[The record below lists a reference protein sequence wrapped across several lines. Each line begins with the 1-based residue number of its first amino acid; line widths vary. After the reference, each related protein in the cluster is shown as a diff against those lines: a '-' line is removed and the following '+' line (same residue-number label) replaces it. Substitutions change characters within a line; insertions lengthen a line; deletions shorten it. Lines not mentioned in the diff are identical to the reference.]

1 MAIIRWRP
9 LGEVDSFRREM
20 DRMFDNFFGRE
31 TDVGEFSSAWHPS
44 VDIKETKDDFVLM
57 AEIPGMSKDDI
68 KINISENTLT
78 IKGEK
83 KEEKKEDDHNYHR
96 VERRYGTFQRS
107 FTLPTQIQGNK
118 VKAAYK
124 DGVLTITMPKKEEV
138 KPKEIP
144 ITVS

>member
-9 LGEVDSFRREM
+9 LGEVDNFRREM
-20 DRMFDNFFGRE
+20 GRMFDNFFDSE
-31 TDVGEFSSAWHPS
+31 TEVGESSLTWYPS
-44 VDIKETKDDFVLM
+44 VDVKETKDEFVLM
-57 AEIPGMSKDDI
+57 AEVPGMSKDDI

-83 KEEKKEDDHNYHR
+83 KEEKKQDDHNYHR

>member
-1 MAIIRWRP
+1 MAILRWRP
-9 LGEVDSFRREM
+9 LGEVDSFKREM
-20 DRMFDNFFGRE
+20 DRMFDNFFGSGTE
-31 TDVGEFSSAWHPS
+31 TSESSLTWYPS
-44 VDIKETKDDFVLM
+44 VDIKETKDEFVMM
-57 AEIPGMSKDDI
+57 AEVPGMSKDDI

-107 FTLPTQIQGNK
+107 FTLPTQIQGSK

>member
-20 DRMFDNFFGRE
+20 DRMFENFFGSGA
-31 TDVGEFSSAWHPS
+31 DVGESSLTWYPS

-57 AEIPGMSKDDI
+57 AEVPGMAKDDI

-78 IKGEK
+78 VKGEK
-83 KEEKKEDDHNYHR
+83 KEEKKEDDQNYHR

-107 FTLPTQIQGNK
+107 FTLPIQVQGNK

-124 DGVLTITMPKKEEV
+124 DGVLTITLPKKEEV

>member
-20 DRMFDNFFGRE
+20 DRMFENFFGSG
-31 TDVGEFSSAWHPS
+31 TDVGESSLTWYPS

-57 AEIPGMSKDDI
+57 AEVPGMSKDDI

-78 IKGEK
+78 IKG
-83 KEEKKEDDHNYHR
+83 EKKEDDHNYHR

-118 VKAAYK
+118 VKAAYR

>member
-20 DRMFDNFFGRE
+20 DRMFDNFFGSG
-31 TDVGEFSSAWHPS
+31 TDVDNFSSAWQPS

-57 AEIPGMSKDDI
+57 AEVPGMSKNDI

-83 KEEKKEDDHNYHR
+83 KEEKKEADHNFHR
-96 VERRYGTFQRS
+96 VERKYGSFQRS
-107 FTLPTQIQGNK
+107 FTLPTQIQGDK
-118 VKAAYK
+118 VKASYK
-124 DGVLTITMPKKEEV
+124 DGVLSITMPKKEEV

>member
-20 DRMFDNFFGRE
+20 DRMFDNFFVRE
-31 TDVGEFSSAWHPS
+31 DVGESSLTWYPS

-57 AEIPGMSKDDI
+57 AEVPGMSKDDI

-83 KEEKKEDDHNYHR
+83 KEEKKEDDNNYHR
-96 VERRYGTFQRS
+96 VERRYGSFQRS
-107 FTLPTQIQGNK
+107 FTLPTQIQGGK

>member
-1 MAIIRWRP
+1 MAIVRWQP
-9 LGEVDSFRREM
+9 LGEIDRFKQQM
-20 DRMFDNFFGRE
+20 DRMFDNFFGSE
-31 TDVGEFSSAWHPS
+31 TDVSEASAMWYPS

-57 AEIPGMSKDDI
+57 AEVPGMSKDDI

-78 IKGEK
+78 IRGEKREEK
-83 KEEKKEDDHNYHR
+83 KEEDHNYHR
-96 VERRYGTFQRS
+96 VERRYGKFQRS

-124 DGVLTITMPKKEEV
+124 DGILTITMPKKEEV

>member
-1 MAIIRWRP
+1 
-9 LGEVDSFRREM
+9 
-20 DRMFDNFFGRE
+20 
-31 TDVGEFSSAWHPS
+31 
-44 VDIKETKDDFVLM
+44 M
-57 AEIPGMSKDDI
+57 AEVPGMLKEEI

-107 FTLPTQIQGNK
+107 FTLPTQIRGNK
-118 VKAAYK
+118 VKATYK
-124 DGVLTITMPKKEEV
+124 DGVLTITLPKKEEV

>member
-9 LGEVDSFRREM
+9 LGEIDSFRREM

-31 TDVGEFSSAWHPS
+31 TEVSESSLTWYPS
-44 VDIKETKDDFVLM
+44 VDIKETKDDFVLT
-57 AEIPGMSKDDI
+57 AEVPGMSKDDI

-83 KEEKKEDDHNYHR
+83 KEEKKEEDHNFHR
-96 VERRYGTFQRS
+96 VERRYGAFQRS
-107 FTLPTQIQGNK
+107 FTLPNQIQGNK
-118 VKAAYK
+118 VKASYK
-124 DGVLTITMPKKEEV
+124 DGILTIAMPKKEEV

>member
-9 LGEVDSFRREM
+9 LGEVNNFKREM
-20 DRMFDNFFGRE
+20 DQMFDNFFGSGK
-31 TDVGEFSSAWHPS
+31 DVDEFSSAWHPS

-57 AEIPGMSKDDI
+57 AEVPGMSKDDI

-83 KEEKKEDDHNYHR
+83 KEEQKGDDQNYHR
-96 VERRYGTFQRS
+96 VERRYGAFQRS
-107 FTLPTQIQGNK
+107 FTLPTQIHGTK

-124 DGVLTITMPKKEEV
+124 DGILTITMPKKEEV

-144 ITVS
+144 ITIL

>member
-9 LGEVDSFRREM
+9 LSEIDTFRREM
-20 DRMFDNFFGRE
+20 NRMFDSFFRSELEGSE
-31 TDVGEFSSAWHPS
+31 EISTWYPAMDV
-44 VDIKETKDDFVLM
+44 KETKDDFVVT
-57 AEIPGMSKDDI
+57 AEVPGMSKDDI

-83 KEEKKEDDHNYHR
+83 KEEKKEEDHNYHR

-107 FTLPTQIQGNK
+107 FTLPTQVESDK

-124 DGVLTITMPKKEEV
+124 DGVLTITLPKKEEV

-144 ITVS
+144 ISVS

>member
-20 DRMFDNFFGRE
+20 DRMFENFFGSGA
-31 TDVGEFSSAWHPS
+31 DVGESSLTWYPS

-57 AEIPGMSKDDI
+57 AEVPGMSKDDI

-78 IKGEK
+78 VKGEK
-83 KEEKKEDDHNYHR
+83 KEEKKEDDQNYHR

-107 FTLPTQIQGNK
+107 FTLPIQVQGNK

-124 DGVLTITMPKKEEV
+124 DGVLTITLPKKEEV

>member
-20 DRMFDNFFGRE
+20 DRMFEDFFGKE
-31 TDVGEFSSAWHPS
+31 PNAGESSLSWYPS
-44 VDIKETKDDFVLM
+44 VDIKETKDEFVLM
-57 AEIPGMSKDDI
+57 AEVPGMSKDDI

-107 FTLPTQIQGNK
+107 FTLPTQIKGDK

-144 ITVS
+144 ISVS

>member
-9 LGEVDSFRREM
+9 LSEIDSFRREM

-31 TDVGEFSSAWHPS
+31 ADVAESPMTWYPS
-44 VDIKETKDDFVLM
+44 VDIKETKDDFVLT
-57 AEIPGMSKDDI
+57 AEVPGMSKDDI
-68 KINISENTLT
+68 KINISDNTLT

-83 KEEKKEDDHNYHR
+83 KEEKKEEDTNYHR
-96 VERRYGTFQRS
+96 VERRYGSFQRS

-124 DGVLTITMPKKEEV
+124 DGVLTITLPKKEEV

-144 ITVS
+144 IAVS

>member
-1 MAIIRWRP
+1 MAMIRWRP
-9 LGEVDSFRREM
+9 LGEVDSFRRQM
-20 DRMFDNFFGRE
+20 DRMFDNFFGSE
-31 TDVGEFSSAWHPS
+31 TDVGESSLTWYPS

-57 AEIPGMSKDDI
+57 AEVPGMAKDDI

-107 FTLPTQIQGNK
+107 FTLPIQVQGNK

-124 DGVLTITMPKKEEV
+124 DGVLTITLPKKEEV

>member
-31 TDVGEFSSAWHPS
+31 TDVADSSLTWYPS

-83 KEEKKEDDHNYHR
+83 KEEKKEEDHNYHR

-107 FTLPTQIQGNK
+107 FTLPTQIQGDK

-124 DGVLTITMPKKEEV
+124 DGVLTIMMPKKEEV

>member
-9 LGEVDSFRREM
+9 LGEIDSFRREM
-20 DRMFDNFFGRE
+20 DRMFDNFFGRGA
-31 TDVGEFSSAWHPS
+31 DVAEPSLTWYPS

-57 AEIPGMSKDDI
+57 AEVPGMSKDDI

-83 KEEKKEDDHNYHR
+83 KEEKKEEDQNYHR
-96 VERRYGTFQRS
+96 VERRYGSFQRS
-107 FTLPTQIQGNK
+107 FTLPTQIQESK

-144 ITVS
+144 ISVA